1 MHIYICIHLFTC
13 SIYISHLGKLV
24 PNHTM
29 VSLILTELKSIRE
42 RGWLLNGFPRT
53 VSQAE
58 ALSTQ
63 ETLNSVIFLN
73 VPFDTIIARVKDRW
87 IHGPS
92 GRVYNLS
99 YNLPKVSGKDD
110 ITGT

>member
-1 MHIYICIHLFTC
+1 
-13 SIYISHLGKLV
+13 
-24 PNHTM
+24 M
-29 VSLILTELKSIRE
+29 VSLILTELKSISG
-42 RGWLLNGFPRT
+42 RGWLLDGFPRT

-63 ETLNSVIFLN
+63 ETLNSVIYLD
-73 VPFDTIIARVKDRW
+73 VHFDTIIARIKNRW
-87 IHGPS
+87 IHEPS

-99 YNLPKVSGKDD
+99 YNPPKVSGKDD